1 MVLHIVTDSQF
12 VWLPR
17 EIVRSEIRVIHWF
30 RHKIP
35 IHQSYIYLVVVFYT
49 HRIGLEPLK
58 LLLDKIRTLCI
69 LSINFLI
76 FCFWTGNFG
85 CRSRKRW
92 ANAHL
97 LMVGSPSRLQRKIS
111 FAQSVIMKREAG
123 SPMLSRRTRY
133 WQISNSWRS
142 CSLLLPV
149 SLRSLMGGHSI
160 PFGLKALYW

>member
-17 EIVRSEIRVIHWF
+17 EIVRSEIRVIIHWF

-35 IHQSYIYLVVVFYT
+35 IHQSYIYLVVVFHT

-58 LLLDKIRTLCI
+58 PLLDKIRTLCI
-69 LSINFLI
+69 PLINFLN
-76 FCFWTGNFG
+76 FCFRTGYSG

-92 ANAHL
+92 ANTHL
-97 LMVGSPSRLQRKIS
+97 LVVGSPSRLRRKIA
-111 FAQSVIMKREAG
+111 FAQSVIIKREAG
-123 SPMLSRRTRY
+123 SPMLSRQTRY
-133 WQISNSWRS
+133 RQISNSWRS

-149 SLRSLMGGHSI
+149 SLGSLRGGHSI
-160 PFGLKALYW
+160 PFGLKALC